1 MISLMLSIKGIPFA
15 DEAIKNTG
23 VSWGAGEIGSDRE
36 ALWQG
41 GGSE

>member
-1 MISLMLSIKGIPFA
+1 MLSIKGIPYA
-15 DEAIKNTG
+15 DEAIKRIREF
-23 VSWGAGEIGSDRE
+23 SWVGAGEIGSDRE